1 MKVRIVCSGTQ
12 PDFDFKVHQ
21 AFVYDQVES
30 IAARYPETKFQY
42 FFIKQKGVAGYL
54 REFLRLRL
62 EIKENPC
69 DLIHA
74 HFGLAAFLAV
84 LQRKEPVV
92 ATFHGSDINHPKT
105 RIISAVV
112 NVLARASI
120 FVSEGLKKKALCTIR
135 STVIPCG
142 VDLSL
147 FFPRDQV
154 LCRKELGLDPK
165 KKYILFAS
173 HFDNPVKN
181 YKLLE
186 EALKH
191 WDGVKPVVLELKNRT
206 RAEVPVLMNAADVCV
221 LTSFSEGSPQFI
233 KEALA
238 CNRPIAATDVGDI
251 SEQIMGAE
259 SCRIVKFEPENVRAA
274 IVFLLNQ
281 NASDGRKNLERFDNR
296 VVAER
301 IFQRYSTALNKIENV

>member
-21 AFVYDQVES
+21 AFVYDQLES
-30 IAARYPETKFQY
+30 IASVNPGIEFHY
-42 FFIKQKGVAGYL
+42 FFIGKKGLKGYL
-54 REFLRLRL
+54 SEYLRLRKA
-62 EIKENPC
+62 IKEEPC

-92 ATFHGSDINHPKT
+92 STFHGSDINQPKI
-105 RIISAVV
+105 RIVSAFV
-112 NVLARASI
+112 NLMSRASI
-120 FVSEGLKKKALCTIR
+120 FVSDGLRKKALCSLR
-135 STVIPCG
+135 STIIPCG

-147 FFPRDQV
+147 FFPHDRDA
-154 LCRKELGLDPK
+154 CCEELGLDPE
-165 KKYILFAS
+165 KKYVLFAS

-251 SEQIMGAE
+251 SELIMGVE
-259 SCRIVKFEPENVRAA
+259 NCRIVTFAPENVRQA
-274 IVFLLNQ
+274 IVSLLEQ
-281 NASDGRKNLERFDNR
+281 KASNGRKNMERFDNR
-296 VVAER
+296 IVATLV
-301 IFQRYSTALNKIENV
+301 SNVYKSIKQN